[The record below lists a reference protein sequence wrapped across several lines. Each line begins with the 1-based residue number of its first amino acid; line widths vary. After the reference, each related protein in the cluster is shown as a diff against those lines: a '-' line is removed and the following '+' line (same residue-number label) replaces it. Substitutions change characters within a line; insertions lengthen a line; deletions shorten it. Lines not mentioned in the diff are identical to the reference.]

1 MNRRRAPLT
10 WGVLA
15 LLLTFGLTGC
25 GGSADSKSLSVDTA
39 LSADG
44 GSTAPEA
51 PASRA
56 DATDG
61 KAEPAVAVAKRSV
74 ISTGTVELSSKEVA
88 DVRDRIASLLV
99 AHDGFLADERTST
112 DRKGRTSYARL
123 VLRVPSDDFA
133 AVMDQVSGMARLVDS
148 SRKSED
154 VTTQVI
160 DVDQRVHVQRTGLR
174 RTVVLLG
181 KAQNLRDVLRIEDE
195 ITRRRADLDSLVQ
208 QQAWLRSQT
217 SLATITV
224 TVDRTPPPPATH
236 AAGFVGGLQ
245 SGWDGLT
252 SFVGWLVTL
261 VGTLLP
267 FTLLLLVLAPLAWAV
282 RRALHGRHVVP
293 EPAQP
298 TS

>member
-1 MNRRRAPLT
+1 VNRRPAPLT

-15 LLLTFGLTGC
+15 LLLALGLTGC
-25 GGSADSKSLSVDTA
+25 GGKSESKS

-44 GSTAPEA
+44 GSTAREA
-51 PASRA
+51 PAARA
-56 DATDG
+56 DSALT
-61 KAEPAVAVAKRSV
+61 KAEPAAAVAKRAV
-74 ISTGTVELSSKEVA
+74 ISTGTVELSSKEVGG
-88 DVRDRIASLLV
+88 VRDRIASGLV

-112 DRKGRTSYARL
+112 DSKGRTSYARM
-123 VLRVPSDDFA
+123 VLRVPSGDFA
-133 AVMDQVSGMARLVDS
+133 AVMGQISGMARLVDS

-154 VTTQVI
+154 VTTRVI
-160 DVDQRVHVQRTGLR
+160 DVDNRVHVQRTGLR

-195 ITRRRADLDSLVQ
+195 ITRRRAELDSLVQ

-224 TVDRTPPPPATH
+224 TVDRTPPPPVTH
-236 AAGFVGGLQ
+236 AGGFVGGLQ

-267 FTLLLLVLAPLAWAV
+267 FTLLALLLAPLAWAV
-282 RRALHGRHVVP
+282 RRALRGRGVVA